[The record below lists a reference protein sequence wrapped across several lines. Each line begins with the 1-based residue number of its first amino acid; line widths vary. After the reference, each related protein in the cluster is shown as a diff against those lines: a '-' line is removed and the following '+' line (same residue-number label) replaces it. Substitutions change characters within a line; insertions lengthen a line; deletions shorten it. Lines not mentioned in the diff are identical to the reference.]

1 MLYTPVI
8 HAVIHL
14 LRFVMLHCKGTVELI
29 KHRLFSMDDKF
40 YAIVD
45 KVKVTVSNDYL

>member
-14 LRFVMLHCKGTVELI
+14 LRLVMPHCKGTIELI
-29 KHRLFSMDDKF
+29 KHRLFGMNDKF

-45 KVKVTVSNDYL
+45 KIKVPVSNDYL

>member
-8 HAVIHL
+8 HAAIHI
-14 LRFVMLHCKGTVELI
+14 LRFFTAHYKGTIELI
-29 KHRLFSMDDKF
+29 KHRLFSMNDKF

-45 KVKVTVSNDYL
+45 KLKVSVSDDHL